1 MIKILTLTMKI
12 STPFRFTT
20 FCSLIISLFSV
31 FVVFVYNYYFL
42 NIGLALSSCLLLFIV
57 FFILSFL
64 VIFLLLEIF
73 INRKIRLLFQLVQNY
88 KISSTDFKWNMNEDI
103 LSKSEVEILKL
114 AKKNSSELVKL
125 KSEEKF
131 RREFIGNLAHE
142 LKTPIFSIQG
152 YLLTLLEGGLEDPS
166 INKRFLQRALK
177 GTERMNK
184 IIIDLDM
191 ISRFESDR
199 TNMEIE
205 NNNIVEICQD
215 IFESLELKAKE
226 NKITLKFAENYSNE
240 ILVSCDKDKIGQV
253 IQNLVINAIKYSYP
267 DTEVVVRFTDIER
280 NILIEIQDNGPGI
293 EDKHVN
299 RLFERF
305 YRVDKSRARNE
316 GGTGLGLS
324 IVKHI
329 IEAHGHTV
337 QLRSNKGKG
346 SNFFF
351 TLTKI

>member
-1 MIKILTLTMKI
+1 MKI
-12 STPFRFTT
+12 NTPFKFTV
-20 FCSLIISLFSV
+20 FCSLIVSIFSV
-31 FVVFVYNYYFL
+31 LAVSIYNFNFYDVS
-42 NIGLALSSCLLLFIV
+42 LSVSDCLLMFLF
-57 FFILSFL
+57 FFIIVAS
-64 VIFLLLEIF
+64 ITFLLLEIF

-88 KISSTDFKWNMNEDI
+88 KISITDFKLNMNEDI

-114 AKKNSSELVKL
+114 AKRNSSELVKL

-152 YLLTLLEGGLEDPS
+152 YILTLLEGGLEDPS
-166 INKRFLQRALK
+166 INKRFLKRALK
-177 GTERMNK
+177 GAERMNK

-199 TNMEIE
+199 INMEIE

-226 NKITLKFAENYSNE
+226 NKITLRFAENYSNE

-253 IQNLVINAIKYSYP
+253 MQNLIINAIKYSDP
-267 DTEVVVRFTDIER
+267 DTELVVRFTDVER
-280 NILIEIQDNGPGI
+280 NILIEIEDNGPGI
-293 EDKHVN
+293 DEKHIS

-329 IEAHGHTV
+329 IEAHGHNV
-337 QLRSNKGKG
+337 QVRSTEGKG